1 MSRITAMNDLFPI
14 CVALHQSYETN
25 PVACESR
32 KRPPRPWERFA
43 KSPERRGAAAF
54 NQSQAMNPEK
64 EAKLK
69 FEKSDFFIAKKIF
82 GQMNFSQG
90 KNC

>member
-1 MSRITAMNDLFPI
+1 MDDLFSI

-32 KRPPRPWERFA
+32 KQPPRPWERFA
-43 KSPERRGAAAF
+43 KRPERRELSGCFHSVAGYEPRER
-54 NQSQAMNPEK
+54 SLVEIRK
-64 EAKLK
+64 ILI
-69 FEKSDFFIAKKIF
+69 FFITKTLFA
-82 GQMNFSQG
+82 QMKFSQG

>member
-1 MSRITAMNDLFPI
+1 MDDLFSI

-32 KRPPRPWERFA
+32 KQPPRPWERFA
-43 KSPERRGAAAF
+43 KRPERREAAPF
-54 NQSQAMNPEK
+54 TLSQAVNPEK

-69 FEKSDFFIAKKIF
+69 FEKSDFFITKKIF
-82 GQMNFSQG
+82 AQMNFSLTADRSR
-90 KNC
+90 